1 MSIARWMVTGASGL
15 LGSHVV
21 RQLVDGERGAVFA
34 LAGQQDVG
42 TPGVETARIDL
53 ANLDSLRTAATE
65 FAPTH
70 VIHLGAMTAV
80 GACHQHPQAAEQINV
95 AATRALAESAAGARF
110 LFSSTDMVFDGN
122 TAPYDEAA
130 TPAPLS
136 HYGRTK
142 VRAEEALADLPNTL
156 VVRIPLMYGLPLSQ
170 RATTFAQQ
178 IAALQ
183 NGQPLKLFVDEF
195 RTPVWV
201 ADAARALI
209 ALAQTDATGLI
220 HVAGPQRLSRHDLVA
235 QAAELLGIAAPRLE
249 RISRLDIPAA
259 EARPADLSLVGRRF
273 GALLPDCVPGIMN
286 RAMLARRE

>member
-1 MSIARWMVTGASGL
+1 MSTAHWMVTGASGL

-21 RQLVDGERGAVFA
+21 RQLVAGQPGPVLA
-34 LAGQQDVG
+34 LAGKQDVG
-42 TPGVETARIDL
+42 TPGVDTARIDL
-53 ANLDSLRTAATE
+53 ADLDGLRTLVTE
-65 FAPTH
+65 FCPTH

-80 GACHQHPQAAEQINV
+80 GACHQHPQAAERINV

-122 TAPYDEAA
+122 AAPYDEAA
-130 TPAPLS
+130 APEPLS

-156 VVRIPLMYGLPLSQ
+156 VVRIPLMYGLPQSQ

-178 IAALQ
+178 LAALQ
-183 NGQPLKLFVDEF
+183 SGQPLKLFIDEF

-209 ALAQTDATGLI
+209 ALAHTAATGLI
-220 HVAGPQRLSRHDLVA
+220 HVAGPQRLSRYELVA
-235 QAAELLGIAAPRLE
+235 QAAALLGIAEPRLE

-259 EARPADLSLVGRRF
+259 EPRPADLSLVGRRF
-273 GALLPDCVPGIMN
+273 ATLLPDCVPSPLN
-286 RAMLARRE
+286 RTMLA